1 MRLRTL
7 YVPVPIHGQIHTGSR
22 GSLSAPAAT
31 RTPCAFRASQIP
43 KRCRTTSRSFRK
55 IEFPLRHKRTR
66 TRTARSAARPADRS
80 PLGVLRWSSRGSF
93 GAIYNFQRL
102 LVLNEAA
109 ITVAHCLCHLAVA
122 FRRAG
127 SLPRPVM
134 ALRLQGLGSPTKC
147 TIALLFASKS
157 PYCIL
162 KPRGRLACEWKTV
175 LSMLWSVSLLSHAL
189 IILDG
194 VCPGP

>member
-1 MRLRTL
+1 MRECV
-7 YVPVPIHGQIHTGSR
+7 YVHSTYRYRYTVRYTGSR

-31 RTPCAFRASQIP
+31 RTPCAFRASQNAAGLRRVRFGKLNFLYVINN
-43 KRCRTTSRSFRK
+43 RTS
-55 IEFPLRHKRTR
+55 
-66 TRTARSAARPADRS
+66 ARAR
-80 PLGVLRWSSRGSF
+80 LRWSRALVAWEF
-93 GAIYNFQRL
+93 RIYNFQRL
-102 LVLNEAA
+102 LFLNEAA

-134 ALRLQGLGSPTKC
+134 ALRLQGFGSPTKC